1 MAQGTVEFDKIFP
14 SSMQEDM
21 RGTAREA
28 YSPGRPGAFKQPS
41 RLPLESILYGAF
53 VWARRTLNRQK
64 RRFPARAVTDKS
76 STPALL
82 KALSSKFRDK
92 LPVAE
97 VRAGPGS
104 PLPKRTDRVCSQS
117 W

>member
-1 MAQGTVEFDKIFP
+1 MTEKTYAALEPGPVVLFCPDCRGR
-14 SSMQEDM
+14 SS
-21 RGTAREA
+21 AL
-28 YSPGRPGAFKQPS
+28 SVSLCKSVF
-41 RLPLESILYGAF
+41 YGAF
-53 VWARRTLNRQK
+53 AWARRTLNRQK